1 MGDLIDKAIRT
12 ALKRARTT
20 GRMVRESDG
29 EWPTLLVTSAG
40 VARWQQ
46 RYRYGGKERSISF
59 GSYPTLSLAEGIR

>member
-1 MGDLIDKAIRT
+1 
-12 ALKRARTT
+12 
-20 GRMVRESDG
+20 MVRESDG